1 MCAWGAQKTRVP
13 LNESATDTE
22 SERERDRG
30 IESHRTQDTQNEG
43 YQKITKQ
50 RALGD
55 KPQKPTTM

>member
-1 MCAWGAQKTRVP
+1 MKAQQTQRV
-13 LNESATDTE
+13 
-22 SERERDRG
+22 RERDRG

>member
-1 MCAWGAQKTRVP
+1 MGSPEKHECRLMKAQQTHR
-13 LNESATDTE
+13 EI
-22 SERERDRG
+22 ERDRG
-30 IESHRTQDTQNEG
+30 RESHRTQDQDTQNEG